1 MTKITKLFSKLLN
14 LDFYVSPL
22 DNFLNEY
29 NHSHKELSKS
39 QRKEVNKYARVM
51 ELRDNPQAK
60 DTTKAN
66 FWDKF

>member
-29 NHSHKELSKS
+29 KHSHKELSKS
-39 QRKEVNKYARVM
+39 QREEVNKYDRVM

-60 DTTKAN
+60 DNTKAT